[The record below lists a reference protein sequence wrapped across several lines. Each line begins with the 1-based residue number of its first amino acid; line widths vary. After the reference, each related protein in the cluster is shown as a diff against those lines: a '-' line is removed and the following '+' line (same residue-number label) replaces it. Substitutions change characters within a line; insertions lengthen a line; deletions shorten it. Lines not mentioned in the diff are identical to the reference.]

1 MNTHIGRYTQV
12 MDVPL
17 VGKNGRKLENEE
29 DLGRNVEAGNPGND
43 PVDRFDIVECQTKPQ
58 QMWHDSGRVLG
69 YHVDLIGG
77 QTWRNAIASVL
88 RTDSVTEV

>member
-29 DLGRNVEAGNPGND
+29 DLGKNVEAGFLSP
-43 PVDRFDIVECQTKPQ
+43 
-58 QMWHDSGRVLG
+58 
-69 YHVDLIGG
+69 LI
-77 QTWRNAIASVL
+77 SPC
-88 RTDSVTEV
+88 